1 MRKSFVKV
9 VTLTAALSMLASST
23 AFAGQWKQEGSTWK
37 YQNDDGS
44 YVTNNWQW
52 IDGKSYCFDSN
63 GNMYANTTTPDG
75 YTVNGDGQ
83 WVVDEVVQT
92 QNANNATATSSDEF
106 PLKGKVEKYFC
117 REVNNEGVVNLVPRF
132 NGAHFPCPHCA
143 SQGFVCPEGVHGKAY
158 IFQKAIE
165 DKDISILYPEGGYNL
180 AVLAI
185 LSGYNETNIPSKD
198 KPETTELLNEV
209 KEFMN
214 SFDWRNA
221 SDLEKATRI
230 CNRIQQASYDHDA
243 ANEAD
248 TTGWSNSVSY
258 GAYGCLVKGKAVC
271 QGYTEAA
278 GLLGYA
284 VGLKTFDMGDIGH
297 TYPLF
302 LVDGIWLANEPTT
315 QDKYFTVADVYKYNP
330 IYRTMLMTGA
340 DTSNYTSKDKY
351 QVIGDYCYNTG
362 YVVPTDKTI
371 LSQFG
376 TLGEEFGKTT
386 IKFKP
391 EYK

>member
-44 YVTNNWQW
+44 YITNNWQW

-75 YTVNGDGQ
+75 YTVNTDGQ
-83 WVVDEVVQT
+83 WTVDGVIQT

-106 PLKGKVEKYFC
+106 PLKGRVEKYFGV
-117 REVNNEGVVNLVPRF
+117 ENGNLVPYWQPAHVINEGVVPA
-132 NGAHFPCPHCA
+132 GMT
-143 SQGFVCPEGVHGKAY
+143 GMTY
-158 IFQKAIE
+158 ISQKAVE
-165 DKDISILYPEGGYNL
+165 ERDITMLNPTGGYNL

-185 LSGYNETNIPSKD
+185 LSGYNEANISSKD

-230 CNRIQQASYDHDA
+230 CNRIHQATYDHDA

-278 GLLGYA
+278 KLLSYA
-284 VGLKTFDMGDIGH
+284 VGIKNYEMGDIGH

-315 QDKYFTVADVYKYNP
+315 QDKYFTVANVYKYNP
-330 IYRTMLMTGA
+330 GYRLMLQVGN
-340 DTSNYTSKDKY
+340 TSDFNDVTKY
-351 QVIGDYCYNTG
+351 QTIGQYCIQTG
-362 YVVPTDKTI
+362 YTMPDEAQVRKFGNTRTVFDKI
-371 LSQFG
+371 A
-376 TLGEEFGKTT
+376 
-386 IKFKP
+386 IDFKS
-391 EYK
+391 EYR

>member
-362 YVVPTDKTI
+362 YTMPDEAQVRKFGNTRTVFDKI
-371 LSQFG
+371 A
-376 TLGEEFGKTT
+376 
-386 IKFKP
+386 IDFKS
-391 EYK
+391 EYR

>member
-23 AFAGQWKQEGSTWK
+23 SFAGQWKQEGSTWK

-44 YVTNNWQW
+44 YITNNWQW

-75 YTVNGDGQ
+75 YTVNTDGQ
-83 WVVDEVVQT
+83 WTVDGVIQT

-106 PLKGKVEKYFC
+106 PLKGRVEKYFGV
-117 REVNNEGVVNLVPRF
+117 ENGNLVPYWQPAHVINEGVVPA
-132 NGAHFPCPHCA
+132 GMT
-143 SQGFVCPEGVHGKAY
+143 GMTY
-158 IFQKAIE
+158 ISQKAVE
-165 DKDISILYPEGGYNL
+165 ERDITMLNPTGGYNL

-185 LSGYNETNIPSKD
+185 LSGYNEANIPSKD

-230 CNRIQQASYDHDA
+230 CNRIHQATYDHDA

-278 GLLGYA
+278 KLLSYA
-284 VGLKTFDMGDIGH
+284 VGIKNYEMGDIGH

-315 QDKYFTVADVYKYNP
+315 QDKYFTVANVYEYNP
-330 IYRTMLMTGA
+330 GYRLMLQVGN
-340 DTSNYTSKDKY
+340 TSDFNDVTKY
-351 QVIGDYCYNTG
+351 QTIGQYCIQTG
-362 YVVPTDKTI
+362 YTMPDEAQVRK
-371 LSQFG
+371 FG

>member
-9 VTLTAALSMLASST
+9 VTLTAALSMLIPST
-23 AFAGQWKQEGSTWK
+23 VFAGQWKQEGSTWK

-83 WVVDEVVQT
+83 WTVDGVVQT
-92 QNANNATATSSDEF
+92 QNAGNAATASYDEQY
-106 PLKGKVEKYFC
+106 PLKGKVEKYFGVENGNLVPYWQPAHVI
-117 REVNNEGVVNLVPRF
+117 REGVVPAGMTGMTYIDN
-132 NGAHFPCPHCA
+132 
-143 SQGFVCPEGVHGKAY
+143 KAV
-158 IFQKAIE
+158 E
-165 DKDISILYPEGGYNL
+165 DRDIMYHNPTGGYNL

-185 LSGYNETNIPSKD
+185 LSGYNEANIPYAD
-198 KPETTELLNEV
+198 TPEVAALLAEV

-214 SFDWRNA
+214 SFDWKNA

-230 CNRIQQASYDHDA
+230 CNRIHEASYDHDA
-243 ANEAD
+243 ANEAQ
-248 TTGWSNSVSY
+248 TTGWSESSSY
-258 GAYGCLVKGKAVC
+258 GAYGCLVNGKAVC

-278 GLLGYA
+278 KLLSYA
-284 VGLKTFDMGDIGH
+284 VGIKSYEMGDVGH

-315 QDKYFTVADVYKYNP
+315 QSKYFTVANVYEYNP
-330 IYRTMLMTGA
+330 VYRTMLNMGA
-340 DTSNYTSKDKY
+340 DTSGYTAKDMY
-351 QVIGDYCYNTG
+351 QMIGQYCEATG
-362 YVVPTDKTI
+362 YVMPDE
-371 LSQFG
+371 SQVSKFG
-376 TLGEEFGKTT
+376 STRTVFGKTA
-386 IKFKP
+386 IDFKS
-391 EYK
+391 EYR

>member
-143 SQGFVCPEGVHGKAY
+143 SQGFVCPKGVHGKAY

-362 YVVPTDKTI
+362 YTMPDEAQVRKFGNTRTVFDKI
-371 LSQFG
+371 A
-376 TLGEEFGKTT
+376 
-386 IKFKP
+386 IDFKS
-391 EYK
+391 EYR

>member
-1 MRKSFVKV
+1 MRKGFIKV
-9 VTLTAALSMLASST
+9 LTTTALLSMLASST
-23 AFAGQWKQEGSTWK
+23 VFAGQWKSDNNGWW

-44 YVTNNWQW
+44 YPTNTWQW

-75 YTVNGDGQ
+75 YTVNTDGQ
-83 WVVDEVVQT
+83 WTVDGVIQT
-92 QNANNATATSSDEF
+92 QNANNVTATSSDEF

-117 REVNNEGVVNLVPRF
+117 RETNNEGVVNLVPRF

-143 SQGFVCPEGVHGKAY
+143 NQGFVCPEGVHGKAY
-158 IFQKAIE
+158 IFQKAVE

-185 LSGYNETNIPSKD
+185 LSGYTETNIPSKD
-198 KPETTELLNEV
+198 KAETTELLNEV

-214 SFDWRNA
+214 SFDWKNA

-230 CNRIQQASYDHDA
+230 CNRIHEATYDHDA

-271 QGYTEAA
+271 QGYREAA
-278 GLLGYA
+278 GLLGKA
-284 VGLKTFDMGDIGH
+284 VGIEVAGMGDVGH
-297 TYPLF
+297 IYPVF
-302 LVDGIWLANEPTT
+302 RVNGVWLGNEPTT
-315 QDKYFTVADVYKYNP
+315 HNKYFTVEDVYRKNVLG
-330 IYRTMLMTGA
+330 M
-340 DTSNYTSKDKY
+340 Y
-351 QVIGDYCYNTG
+351 QQLGEYCSATG
-362 YVVPTDKTI
+362 YVVPTDKSM

-386 IKFKP
+386 IKFKS
-391 EYK
+391 EYR

>member
-44 YVTNNWQW
+44 YITNNWQW

-75 YTVNGDGQ
+75 YTVNTDGQ
-83 WVVDEVVQT
+83 WTVDGVIQT

-106 PLKGKVEKYFC
+106 PLKGRVEKYFGV
-117 REVNNEGVVNLVPRF
+117 ENGNLVPYWQPAHVINEGVVPA
-132 NGAHFPCPHCA
+132 GMT
-143 SQGFVCPEGVHGKAY
+143 GMTY
-158 IFQKAIE
+158 ISQKAVE
-165 DKDISILYPEGGYNL
+165 ERDITMLNPTGGYNL

-185 LSGYNETNIPSKD
+185 LSGYNEANIPSKD

-230 CNRIQQASYDHDA
+230 CNRIHQATYDHDA

-278 GLLGYA
+278 KLLSYA
-284 VGLKTFDMGDIGH
+284 VGIKNYEMGDIGH

-315 QDKYFTVADVYKYNP
+315 QDKYFTVANVYEYNP
-330 IYRTMLMTGA
+330 GYRLMLQVGN
-340 DTSNYTSKDKY
+340 TSDFNDVTKY
-351 QVIGDYCYNTG
+351 QTIGQYCIQTG
-362 YVVPTDKTI
+362 YTMPDEAQVRK
-371 LSQFG
+371 FG

>member
-214 SFDWRNA
+214 SFDWRNV

-362 YVVPTDKTI
+362 YTMPDEAQVRKFGNTRTVFDKI
-371 LSQFG
+371 A
-376 TLGEEFGKTT
+376 
-386 IKFKP
+386 IDFKS
-391 EYK
+391 EYR

>member
-23 AFAGQWKQEGSTWK
+23 SFAGQWKQEGSTWK

-362 YVVPTDKTI
+362 YTMPDEAQVRKFGNTRTVFDKI
-371 LSQFG
+371 A
-376 TLGEEFGKTT
+376 
-386 IKFKP
+386 IDFKS
-391 EYK
+391 EYR

>member
-1 MRKSFVKV
+1 MLCSMNKKGIKIF
-9 VTLTAALSMLASST
+9 TTALFMSVCLNQIT
-23 AFAGQWKQEGSTWK
+23 FAGQWKQEGSTWK

-44 YVTNNWQW
+44 YITNNWQW

-83 WVVDEVVQT
+83 WVVDGVVQT
-92 QNANNATATSSDEF
+92 QNANNATAASSDEF
-106 PLKGKVEKYFC
+106 PLKGRVEKYFC
-117 REVNNEGVVNLVPRF
+117 HEVNNEGVDNLVPRF
-132 NGAHFPCPHCA
+132 QGAHFPCPHCA
-143 SQGFVCPEGVHGKAY
+143 AQGYVKPDGITGQLY
-158 IFQKAIE
+158 ISQKAIE
-165 DKDISILYPEGGYNL
+165 EKDITMLNPTGGYNL

-185 LSGYNETNIPSKD
+185 LSGYNEANIPWKD
-198 KPETTELLNEV
+198 DVGTTELLNEV
-209 KEFMN
+209 KAFMN

-230 CNRIQQASYDHDA
+230 CNRIHQTSYDHDA

-271 QGYTEAA
+271 QGYREAA
-278 GLLGYA
+278 GLLGQA
-284 VGLKTFDMGDIGH
+284 VDIKVAGMGDVGH
-297 TYPLF
+297 IYPVF
-302 LVDGIWLANEPTT
+302 LVNGVWLGNEPTT
-315 QDKYFTVADVYKYNP
+315 HNKYFTVEDVYRKNVLG
-330 IYRTMLMTGA
+330 M
-340 DTSNYTSKDKY
+340 Y
-351 QVIGDYCYNTG
+351 QQLGEYCSATG
-362 YVVPTDKTI
+362 YVVPTDKSM

-386 IKFKP
+386 IKFKS
-391 EYK
+391 EYR

>member
-1 MRKSFVKV
+1 MRH
-9 VTLTAALSMLASST
+9 LH
-23 AFAGQWKQEGSTWK
+23 
-37 YQNDDGS
+37 
-44 YVTNNWQW
+44 
-52 IDGKSYCFDSN
+52 
-63 GNMYANTTTPDG
+63 PDG

-362 YVVPTDKTI
+362 YTMPDEAQVRKFGNTRTVFDKI
-371 LSQFG
+371 A
-376 TLGEEFGKTT
+376 
-386 IKFKP
+386 IDFKS
-391 EYK
+391 EYR